1 MYLSVILLCAMFIN
15 NKFEESIRRD
25 TQLVLT
31 NKAVLSN
38 DLRANAHEGDIL
50 SFDGPLDYSQAFQ
63 MDTRFYHDNVPW
75 LRTTRLH

>member
-1 MYLSVILLCAMFIN
+1 MYISVILSCAMFIN
-15 NKFEESIRRD
+15 KESIRRD

-38 DLRANAHEGDIL
+38 DLLANAHEGDV
-50 SFDGPLDYSQAFQ
+50 SFDGPLDYFQAFQ

-75 LRTTRLH
+75 LGPTRLH